1 MTKQTVG
8 KAIEDVIAKRSQYQ
22 AASGYL
28 GMHTIANTSGTNPA
42 ITANTIKLS
51 LRALFISII
60 RSDCETW
67 KNGLKNPCGDGVS
80 MFYTFE
86 LFLQY
91 YLPYFLH
98 LGRQDNSQC
107 YSILILLIPR
117 LFFQSSQVYF
127 LVLFAFHHF
136 AHDKASYLLYAEIV
150 KYGKTG

>member
-8 KAIEDVIAKRSQYQ
+8 KVIEAVIAKRSQYQ

-107 YSILILLIPR
+107 YSILICSSNPAR
-117 LFFQSSQVYF
+117 STFLFF
-127 LVLFAFHHF
+127 LHF
-136 AHDKASYLLYAEIV
+136 IILLMIRLHIYYTL
-150 KYGKTG
+150 KL